1 MKNEILR
8 NRSDVLDKE
17 MATLKSELQQQISQS
32 VTLQAQLSAS
42 QQEWDR
48 YKAYLI
54 EETQKQMYQHKIEF
68 TDLQKRNL
76 ELDKEV
82 ATLRERSEQLTSVK
96 LNYESEN
103 HDLKQRITEKMCEV
117 NSFKKRSLE

>member
-48 YKAYLI
+48 YKAYII
-54 EETQKQMYQHKIEF
+54 EESQKQAYQHKIEF
-68 TDLQKRNL
+68 TDLQK
-76 ELDKEV
+76 K
-82 ATLRERSEQLTSVK
+82 K
-96 LNYESEN
+96 F
-103 HDLKQRITEKMCEV
+103 RI
-117 NSFKKRSLE
+117 R